1 MRFTSYIVKR
11 ITVSIVTIFAII
23 TFNFFLFRIL
33 PGDPIR
39 LLFRNPN
46 LTQEQLNALYREFG
60 LDKPFYE
67 QFLIYVVNSIKGE
80 FGISFFYRKPVIDI
94 LIPRLLN
101 SIVLILPAT
110 VVAILLGILSGT
122 LAAWKRGDKTDVTIL
137 GVGMG
142 LYSIPTFW
150 LGGMFILLSIYY
162 LHLPIGGMVT
172 YGGYHPDIFSY
183 LSDILDHFILPFI
196 TLTLVLYGQFTIIMR
211 NSLIDVLT
219 EDYIETARA
228 KGADTIRI
236 LKKHAIPNAML
247 PMISIIAINLGLVVG
262 GAVLTETVFSW
273 PGVGRLI
280 YDAILRRDYPVLQG
294 AFYIIAISVVLANL
308 IADIL
313 YAYLDPRVRY

>member
-1 MRFTSYIVKR
+1 MRFTSYIIKR
-11 ITVSIVTIFAII
+11 TAVSIVTIFAII
-23 TFNFFLFRIL
+23 SFNFFLFRVL

-46 LTQEQLNALYREFG
+46 LTQDQLNALYREFG

-67 QFLIYVVNSIKGE
+67 QFLIYVINSIKGE
-80 FGISFFYRKPVIDI
+80 FGISFFYRKTVIAI

-101 SIVLILPAT
+101 SIILVLPAT
-110 VVAILLGILSGT
+110 IVAIILGMLSGT
-122 LAAWKRGDKTDVTIL
+122 LSAWKRGEKTDVTLL
-137 GVGMG
+137 GVAMG

-162 LHLPIGGMVT
+162 LHLPIGGMIT
-172 YGGYHPDIFSY
+172 HGISHLDIFSY
-183 LSDILDHFILPFI
+183 LSDLLDHFILPFL

-228 KGADTIRI
+228 KGADTLR
-236 LKKHAIPNAML
+236 LLRRHAIPNAML

-273 PGVGRLI
+273 PGIGKLI
-280 YDAILRRDYPVLQG
+280 YDAILRRDYPILQG
-294 AFYIIAISVVLANL
+294 AFYIIAVSVVLANL

-313 YAYLDPRVRY
+313 YGYLDPRVRY

>member
-1 MRFTSYIVKR
+1 MRYSSYVLKR
-11 ITVSIVTIFAII
+11 VAISLVTILII
-23 TFNFFLFRIL
+23 ISFNFFLFRIL
-33 PGDPIR
+33 PGDPVR

-46 LTQEQLNALYREFG
+46 LTKEQIDALNRKFG
-60 LDKPFYE
+60 LDKPLYE
-67 QFLIYVVNSIKGE
+67 QFLIYVFNSLRGE
-80 FGISFFYRKPVIDI
+80 FGLSFFYRKSVFDI
-94 LIPRLLN
+94 LVPRLIN

-110 VVAILLGILSGT
+110 VIAILLGMLFGV
-122 LAAWKRGDKTDVTIL
+122 LAAWRRGDRVDVSIL
-137 GVGMG
+137 AVSMG

-172 YGGYHPDIFSY
+172 HGITHQDIFSY
-183 LSDILDHFILPFI
+183 LEDLFSHLILPLV

-219 EDYIETARA
+219 EDYIQAALA
-228 KGADTIRI
+228 KGLSVSR
-236 LKKHAIPNAML
+236 LLRKHALPNAML

-262 GAVLTETVFSW
+262 GAVLTETVFNW

-280 YDAILRRDYPVLQG
+280 YDAILRRDYPILQG
-294 AFYIIAISVVLANL
+294 AFYIIAVSVVLANL

-313 YAYLDPRVRY
+313 YGFLDPRVRY